1 MQFVHAKKPNT
12 EIAED
17 HPSNAALIVG
27 VVCTSNLQIEISQTP
42 ILQECYSKTLKTVYE
57 AHALLPYW

>member
-1 MQFVHAKKPNT
+1 MIQKRNT

-17 HPSNAALIVG
+17 HPCNAALIVC

-42 ILQECYSKTLKTVYE
+42 VLQECNSETIKTAYE

>member
-1 MQFVHAKKPNT
+1 MIQKRNT

-17 HPSNAALIVG
+17 HPCNAALIVC

-42 ILQECYSKTLKTVYE
+42 ISQECYSKTLKMVFE
-57 AHALLPYW
+57 AHALLPYG